1 MKWISNQRVL
11 AATMLAAATAGL
23 SLTGCPS
30 NVETLFSGGGS
41 GGTTSTGGS
50 GTGGSTGGTGGG
62 PITIVDKVD
71 LVLDIDN
78 SRSMADKQT
87 ILALAVPDLV
97 KSLVNPACVDVS
109 TGEYVSTPSGPLDPC
124 PQGTEREYKP
134 VLDIHVGIITSSLG
148 GHGSDACPTMANPPH
163 PSNNDKAHLISRKD
177 PQLPDMIETYQ
188 AFGFLAW
195 DPTQKLA
202 PPGEADLDMD
212 SVTDANGT
220 ALIPTL
226 RDMLL
231 GAGQIGC
238 GYESQL
244 ESWYRFLVQPD
255 PYESITLD
263 NDSKIVLNG
272 IDKVLLEQ
280 RKRFLRPDSALVIVM
295 LTDENDC
302 SIRES
307 GQFYFAAQQKTT
319 NGSAF
324 HLPKAR
330 ALCDTDPGNECCFS
344 CGQSGPKDA
353 NGNPV
358 CAADPTCKTADGKT
372 IYLDETTDNI
382 NLRCF
387 EQKRRFGIDFLY
399 EIDRYTKGLTSQVVT
414 DRNGTVVANPI
425 FSDLDQSD
433 ASTTIRDP
441 GLVFLA
447 GIVGVPWQDVARVNG
462 AGIPDLN
469 AGLDTNGKA
478 IGGFKSGAELA
489 QALPS
494 LGYSGWDL
502 ILGDFDNY
510 GAPKDPL
517 LHESFLPRTGSNP
530 ITGDPLVNGGQPLLN
545 KINGNEYTISKRDDL
560 QYACIFPLVKV
571 GANGQITA
579 DLRDCSIPGKY
590 AGCDCEDKTND
601 NPLCQINP
609 STGFPTDQ
617 VRAKLYPGLRHLAV
631 LKGLG
636 GQAVVASGC
645 PAQLTTPTQ
654 ADFGYR
660 PAVASLVER
669 LKPHLK

>member
-1 MKWISNQRVL
+1 MMSWISDQR
-11 AATMLAAATAGL
+11 ALAAAMLAVAAAGL
-23 SLTGCPS
+23 ASTGCPPT
-30 NVETLFSGGGS
+30 VDTLFGGG
-41 GGTTSTGGS
+41 GATGTTSTGGA
-50 GTGGSTGGTGGG
+50 GTGGDTGGTA
-62 PITIVDKVD
+62 PATIVERVD
-71 LVLDIDN
+71 LLLDIDN

-97 KSLVNPACVDVS
+97 KSLVNPGCIDVS
-109 TGEYVSTPSGPLDPC
+109 TGSYVSTPPGPLDQC
-124 PQGTEREYKP
+124 PAGTKREYQP

-148 GHGSDACPTMANPPH
+148 GHGSDACASTGAGKQ
-163 PSNNDKAHLISRKD
+163 SNDDKAHLISRKD
-177 PQLPDMIETYQ
+177 PSLPAMIETYQ
-188 AFGFLAW
+188 ASGFLAW
-195 DPTQKLA
+195 DPSQKLN

-212 SVTDANGT
+212 SATDGNTT

-244 ESWYRFLVQPD
+244 ESWYRFLVD
-255 PYESITLD
+255 PSPPESVTLD
-263 NDSKIVLNG
+263 PDQKVVLNG
-272 IDKVLLEQ
+272 IDKVLLDQ

-307 GQFYFAAQQKTT
+307 GQFYFAAQQKS
-319 NGSAF
+319 GSGSPF

-344 CGQSGPKDA
+344 CGQSGPKDN

-358 CAADPTCKTADGKT
+358 CDPDPTCKTADGKT
-372 IYLDETTDNI
+372 VYLDEIGDNI
-382 NLRCF
+382 NLRCW

-399 EIDRYTKGLTSQVVT
+399 GIDRYTSALSASTVT
-414 DRNGTVVANPI
+414 DRNGQVVSNPL

-433 ASTTIRDP
+433 TITNVRDP
-441 GLVFLA
+441 GLVFMA
-447 GIVGVPWQDVARVNG
+447 GIVGVPWQDIARTNG
-462 AGIPDLN
+462 GGIPDLN
-469 AGLDTNGKA
+469 AGLDANGKP
-478 IGGFKSGAELA
+478 IGGFKSGSELA
-489 QALPS
+489 KALPS

-502 ILGDFDNY
+502 ILGDFEHY

-517 LHESFLPRTGSNP
+517 MHESFLARTGNNP
-530 ITGDPLVNGGQPLLN
+530 ITGDPLAGQALVN
-545 KINGNEYTISKRDDL
+545 KINGNEWTIPKHDDL

-571 GANGQITA
+571 GADGSITA
-579 DLRDCSIPGKY
+579 DKRDCTMPGTY
-590 AGCDCEDKTND
+590 AGCDCEDTNND
-601 NPLCQINP
+601 NPLCQVNP
-609 STGFPTDQ
+609 ATGKPTDQ

-636 GQAVVASGC
+636 TQGVVASGC

-669 LKPHLK
+669 LKPHLLK